1 MKLMLG
7 LIFIASLSLTN
18 ATAHAGDWQLQTED
32 GGVSVFTRDVEDSD
46 YQAFRGVTEVAVEL
60 NQVIA
65 LMNDTEACPNW
76 MHNCKNPELIHKFSP
91 LKRITFMVND
101 FPWPAKDRALLL
113 EASITQEYPSR
124 VVTVSLNSI
133 SESDIPAN
141 PLSPIP
147 KNNAQPVENAKGR
160 FVFTPLSESATRVE
174 YEMHLEPG
182 GSLPAAAV
190 NALIVETPLKTLQN
204 MQRVVK
210 DAKYQSFRPF

>member
-1 MKLMLG
+1 MQIIWG
-7 LIFIASLSLTN
+7 LILLTSLSL
-18 ATAHAGDWQLQTED
+18 AHAGEWQLQTEQD
-32 GGVSVFTRDVEDSD
+32 GVAVFTRDVDGSN
-46 YQAFRGVTEVAVEL
+46 YQAFRGVTEVPVEL
-60 NQVIA
+60 NQAIA
-65 LMNDTEACPNW
+65 LMNDTEACPQW

-113 EASITQEYPSR
+113 EASIAQEYPSR

-133 SESDIPAN
+133 SENELPEN
-141 PLSPIP
+141 PLAPIP
-147 KNNAQPVENAKGR
+147 KNKAQIVENAEGR
-160 FVFTPLSESATRVE
+160 FIFTPLSDTSTRVE

-182 GSLPAAAV
+182 GALPAAAV

-204 MQRVVK
+204 MQRVVQ